1 MANSLV
7 DPGIQI
13 PLPNDKTV
21 HVFRDDMEQNVD
33 GVLQLLKVEV
43 RLVYLG
49 KLAVHFQL
57 GNDEATECA
66 EREG

>member
-33 GVLQLLKVEV
+33 GVLQL
-43 RLVYLG
+43 
-49 KLAVHFQL
+49 
-57 GNDEATECA
+57 
-66 EREG
+66 